1 MLEGIVERRFDL
13 EVCEAAADDDDFM
26 PLLPPTPPLPLT
38 KEDDFFV
45 SFMTILPFRFSS
57 IRLALLLMP
66 LPSLPPPP
74 PPFAEVIPIVDADAF
89 EFLL

>member
-1 MLEGIVERRFDL
+1 MLEGIVERRLDL
-13 EVCEAAADDDDFM
+13 EQCDAAAEDDDDFM
-26 PLLPPTPPLPLT
+26 PLLPPTPPPLT

-45 SFMTILPFRFSS
+45 SFMTTLPFRFSS

-74 PPFAEVIPIVDADAF
+74 FAEVIPIVDADAF